1 MSRALRKY
9 DPYELRTKQERY
21 YRGAVYDEQPM
32 EKSEMTSTPKGL
44 LNAGKTRLTQKPMA
58 AEAAQEELD
67 FDQPILGESKNERF
81 KRVAN
86 FRLTKAI
93 ERLRMLRQMFEGSTV
108 NNYEFTEQQMH
119 KLVTALNDEVN
130 EINRLMAK
138 RLSGRNG
145 DIPQL

>member
-9 DPYELRTKQERY
+9 DPYELRRKQERY
-21 YRGAVYDEQPM
+21 FRGAVYDEQPM
-32 EKSEMTSTPKGL
+32 EKTEM
-44 LNAGKTRLTQKPMA
+44 RKPIQA
-58 AEAAQEELD
+58 ATHAQEELD
-67 FDQPILGESKNERF
+67 FEQPVEGESKNERF
-81 KRVAN
+81 RRVAN
-86 FRLTKAI
+86 FRLTKAV

>member
-9 DPYELRTKQERY
+9 DPYELRRKQERY
-21 YRGAVYDEQPM
+21 DRGTVYDEQPM
-32 EKSEMTSTPKGL
+32 EKNEMRKPIQAATP
-44 LNAGKTRLTQKPMA
+44 
-58 AEAAQEELD
+58 AQEELD

-119 KLVTALNDEVN
+119 KLVTALNDEGN

>member
-9 DPYELRTKQERY
+9 DPYELRRKQERY
-21 YRGAVYDEQPM
+21 YRGTVYDEQPM
-32 EKSEMTSTPKGL
+32 EKSEMTKPIQAATP
-44 LNAGKTRLTQKPMA
+44 A
-58 AEAAQEELD
+58 ATPAQEEFD
-67 FDQPILGESKNERF
+67 FDKPIEGESKNERF

-86 FRLTKAI
+86 FRLRKAV

-108 NNYEFTEQQMH
+108 NNYEFTEAQMH
-119 KLVTALNDEVN
+119 TLVTALNDEVN

-138 RLSGRNG
+138 RLDGRNG